1 MKRILDSVHGY
12 IEIPKEYCKA
22 IVDTEYFQRLRRV
35 EQTSTR
41 SIFPSARHD
50 RFIHSLGVFHL
61 GTKFIKTLRRQFDK
75 EGVQKPDNLD
85 MVFESYLLA
94 CLLHDVAH
102 SPFSHTFEDYYTSKY
117 SDTAGVLCQ
126 LVGNEVFEKDWE
138 KFPDRSASHERM
150 SAIVALG
157 VFGEF
162 IDSRGADRELVA
174 RMIIGLYYNI
184 DRPDHSFENAMIDL
198 IHGDVIDADGLDYVC
213 RDAWAS
219 GYSTTRVDVDR
230 LTESVCIVPDKTGVY
245 HLCFTEKCLNE
256 IDSVLTVKNFQQ
268 YYVINHHTV
277 TYEQALLVK
286 AMESAAVYHI
296 YGKTNVDDSEMREDA
311 LKRLCDL
318 KSFYNIEGASG
329 IKTPHTG
336 VDIYLP
342 MDDDFIAL
350 MKPVRNDVYV
360 NQWLSRQYKLQ
371 ALWKSKAEFYQTFN
385 RLKDIPLKKGNWL
398 FRDECREHISYVFGI
413 PMEMIWTRKA
423 TPKYKGNFADKVEII
438 VNGDI
443 IPYSKLFPK
452 DVNSY
457 EPQKS
462 EFYYIYVPREANR
475 EAILE
480 MLQKEYTKF
489 FINQD

>member
-12 IEIPKEYCKA
+12 IEIPMEYCKN
-22 IVDTEYFQRLRRV
+22 IIDTEYFQRLRRV

-61 GTKFIKTLRRQFDK
+61 GTKFVKTLQQQFSQNEDQCPK
-75 EGVQKPDNLD
+75 NLES
-85 MVFESYLLA
+85 VLESYLLA

-102 SPFSHTFEDYYTSKY
+102 SPFSHTFEDYYTSNY
-117 SDTAGVLCQ
+117 SNTRGVLCD
-126 LVGNEVFEKDWE
+126 LVGNEVFKQDWDSSS
-138 KFPDRSASHERM
+138 DRSASHERM

-157 VFGEF
+157 IFGEF

-184 DRPDHSFENAMIDL
+184 DKPGHSFENAMIDL

-230 LTESVCIVPDKTGVY
+230 LTASVCIIPDDKGLY

-268 YYVINHHTV
+268 HYVINHHTV

-296 YGKTNVDDSEMREDA
+296 LGKENIEEEDVRQDA
-311 LKRLCDL
+311 IKRLCDL
-318 KSFYNIEGASG
+318 KSFFNIEGEPG
-329 IKTPHTG
+329 IKTKHTG
-336 VDIYLP
+336 VDVYLP
-342 MDDDFIAL
+342 MDDDFVSL
-350 MKPVRNDVYV
+350 MKSIRTDKYV
-360 NQWLSRQYKLQ
+360 KEWFSRQYNLQ

-385 RLKDIPLKKGNWL
+385 RLKDVPLRKGNWL
-398 FRDECREHISYVFGI
+398 FRDDCRSHISERFGI
-413 PMEMIWTRKA
+413 PLNCIWTEKA
-423 TPKYKGNFADKVEII
+423 TPKYKGNFADKVELA

-452 DVNSY
+452 DVNFY
-457 EPQKS
+457 EPPRN
-462 EFYYIYVPREANR
+462 EFYYVYVPKDIDRK
-475 EAILE
+475 AILDD
-480 MLQKEYTKF
+480 LKSEYTKF
-489 FINQD
+489 FINQE